1 MPELPEVEHARRWLA
16 RRVEGHVLR
25 AVIVADPSAIRTRLS
40 SRPADADPSAGERLG
55 ALVGRR
61 FLAPRR
67 IGKRLA
73 LPLDA
78 GGLLAHLGMTGRF
91 VARTSPPTHGR
102 VGLVVGDGAPL
113 WFDDPRRFGCL
124 AVTDDPDA
132 ALAEGLG
139 PDALDAPLLPDA
151 LARALAGAPT
161 LKAALLDQARLAG
174 IGNIQAVE
182 ALWIAGLAPDRR
194 PNDVPAD
201 GYARLATA
209 LQETLRRTLALA
221 AADEEL
227 VYVSSDRA
235 RNPFQV
241 YGRAGAPCPRCG
253 APLSSNKLQGRTT
266 VSCPACQP
274 PAGGGADRRSR

>member
-16 RRVEGHVLR
+16 RRVQGHVLR
-25 AVIVADPSAIRTRLS
+25 AVTVADPGAIRTRLS
-40 SRPADADPSAGERLG
+40 SRPADADPDGEPRLG

-73 LPLDA
+73 LPLDG

-91 VARTSPPTHGR
+91 VAREARPTHGR
-102 VGLVVGDGAPL
+102 VGLVVGDGPPI
-113 WFDDPRRFGCL
+113 WFEDPRRFGCL
-124 AVTDDPDA
+124 ALSDDPGA

-139 PDALDAPLLPDA
+139 PDALDAPLPPDA

-161 LKAALLDQARLAG
+161 LKAALLDQGRLAG

-182 ALWIAGLAPDRR
+182 ALWLAALAPDRR
-194 PNDVPAD
+194 PTDVGPE
-201 GYARLATA
+201 GYARLAAA
-209 LQETLRRTLALA
+209 LQETLRRTLDLA
-221 AADEEL
+221 ADDEEM

-235 RNPFQV
+235 RNPFRV

-253 APLSSNKLQGRTT
+253 ALLSSEKLQGRTT
-266 VSCPACQP
+266 ASCPACQP
-274 PAGGGADRRSR
+274 PARGGADRRSR